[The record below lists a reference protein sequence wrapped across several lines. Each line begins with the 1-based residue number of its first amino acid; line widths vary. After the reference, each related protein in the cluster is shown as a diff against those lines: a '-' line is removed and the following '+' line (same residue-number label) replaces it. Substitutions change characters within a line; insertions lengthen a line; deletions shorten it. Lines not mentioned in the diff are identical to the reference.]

1 MVRLSYRWA
10 GGGAKDAR
18 RVAREES
25 LMLADRRCHTT
36 LPVPDV
42 DRARHFYEETLGFT
56 PFEVRPSAV
65 FYRAGEGTLFALS
78 KSSGRPSGAVTQMA
92 FSVPDVEAEV
102 AELQARGVVFEEYDL
117 PGLRTENGVAQI
129 GAGRAAWF
137 FDPDRNLLGIVQL
150 D

>member
-1 MVRLSYRWA
+1 
-10 GGGAKDAR
+10 
-18 RVAREES
+18 
-25 LMLADRRCHTT
+25 MLADRRCHTT

-42 DRARHFYEETLGFT
+42 DRARPFYEDVLGFT

-78 KSSGRPSGAVTQMA
+78 KASGKPSGAVTQMA
-92 FSVPDVEAEV
+92 FSVPNVDAEV
-102 AELQARGVVFEEYDL
+102 AELRGRGVVFEEYDL
-117 PGLRTENGVAQI
+117 PGLKTVNGVARL

-137 FDPDRNLLGIVQL
+137 FDPDRNLIGIVQL